1 MSLSTKFQ
9 VATASKRKP
18 CKLGSLLAGKLM
30 PEEDKK
36 ELLRILS
43 IEQGDPNRI
52 PNTVITK
59 VLNDEGYEIGISTI
73 ERHRINMCSC
83 YKGRGK

>member
-1 MSLSTKFQ
+1 MSLSSKFEI
-9 VATASKRKP
+9 ARSAKHKP

-30 PEEDKK
+30 TPEDKK
-36 ELLRILS
+36 ELLAILS
-43 IEQGDPNRI
+43 VEQDDPNRV

-73 ERHRINMCSC
+73 ERHRINMCACHKSGS
-83 YKGRGK
+83 K